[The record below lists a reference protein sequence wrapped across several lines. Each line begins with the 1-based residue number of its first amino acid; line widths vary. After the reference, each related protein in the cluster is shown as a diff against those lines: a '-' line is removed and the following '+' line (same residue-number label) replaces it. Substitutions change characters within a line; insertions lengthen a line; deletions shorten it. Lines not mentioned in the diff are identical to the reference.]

1 MNTHQHNLI
10 PVKEVKVWDIPG
22 GVHPPENKHQSMQLP
37 LGEISLPAEMIHP
50 LSQHI
55 GAPAEPIV
63 AEGDH
68 VLAGQKIAEAV
79 GPFSAPIHASTSGT
93 VSSITERTL
102 PHPSGMSGE
111 CIVITPDGQDQFID
125 FSGTEDY
132 LSLSHDELV
141 AKIRDAG
148 IAGMGGAGFPTAVK
162 LNPKSVNRIDTLII
176 NGTECEPY
184 ITADDML
191 MQTRA
196 DDVIKG
202 TQLLAHIVGN
212 PERLVIGIEDNKPE
226 AISAVRQAAQGTNI
240 EVAVFPTKYPSG
252 GEKQLI
258 QIITGQEVP
267 SGDIPAS
274 IGIVVQNVGTT
285 VAAYEA
291 VRFGKPLIE
300 RITTVVGESLQTQRN
315 IKVRLGTPISH
326 ILAEHG
332 FNEKKASRVIM
343 GGPMMGYTLAND
355 QVPVVKTSNCLL
367 APTKKELPNP
377 DFAQACIR
385 CGMCAEA
392 CPAGLLPQQMYWYAQ
407 AEDYDRL
414 QAHNLMDCIECG
426 ACSFVCPSS
435 IPLVQYYRAA
445 KGTIR
450 QMAVEKEKSDRSRQR
465 FEFRQERIAKAE
477 AEKEAKRLARKQAA
491 EAAKKKQAEA
501 KAAGEN
507 STNKADDLIA
517 AALARTQSKQLSP
530 EEQKAR
536 LERGVISAQSR
547 VEKLREKLREADET
561 MAAKL
566 AAQVK
571 QAEQKLAD
579 AEKKLADFKPDQ
591 TPAAAPAADADDPVA
606 RAIANA
612 QAKMAMA
619 PDEKIKASIESL
631 HKRLAKAEEK
641 LAAAKASGD
650 ATTDALQAGADK
662 LKEKI
667 ATAEKELAELQTQ
680 APAQPTAPEPQVQD
694 AASAAIEK
702 AKAKAA
708 AMANMS
714 DDDKLRAQVEAL
726 QGRLEKAQQRLQK
739 AEAEGDD
746 NVEAFRAAAEKMQ
759 AKLEEA
765 KAKLPAQQ
773 AAESA
778 PEPKA
783 QDAVHSPEQTAAGA
797 AIEKAKAKAAAMA
810 NMSEADKLKAQVESL
825 QGRLEKAQ
833 QRLAKAE
840 AEGDSNV
847 DAFRTAAE
855 KLQTKLEE
863 TQANLE
869 QV

>member
-1 MNTHQHNLI
+1 MSTANLI
-10 PVKEVKVWDIPG
+10 PVKEIKVWDIPG
-22 GVHPPENKHQSMQLP
+22 GVHPAENKTQSMQLP
-37 LGEISLPAEMIHP
+37 LGEISLPAEMVHP
-50 LSQHI
+50 VSQHI

-63 AEGDH
+63 AVGER

-93 VSSITERTL
+93 VSAIEDRTL

-111 CIVITPDGQDQFID
+111 SIVITPDGKDEFIE
-125 FSGTEDY
+125 FQGCKDY
-132 LSLSHDELV
+132 LSLGHEELV
-141 AKIRDAG
+141 AKIREAG
-148 IAGMGGAGFPTAVK
+148 IAGMGGAGFPTAIK
-162 LNPKSVNRIDTLII
+162 LNPKSVNHINTLII

-196 DDVIKG
+196 EDIVRG
-202 TQLLAHIVGN
+202 TRLLAHILGSPQRV
-212 PERLVIGIEDNKPE
+212 VIGIEDNKPD
-226 AISAVRQAAQGTNI
+226 AIAALRDATSALRDATMGSDI

-315 IKVRLGTPISH
+315 IKVRLGTPIGH

-332 FNEKKASRVIM
+332 FDAGKASRVIM

-355 QVPVVKTSNCLL
+355 QVPAVKTSNCIL

-435 IPLVQYYRAA
+435 IPLVQYYRSA
-445 KGTIR
+445 KGTIK
-450 QMAVEKEKSDRSRQR
+450 QMAIEKEKSDRSRQR

-501 KAAGEN
+501 KAAGE
-507 STNKADDLIA
+507 SGTSKADDLIA
-517 AALARTQSKQLSP
+517 AALARSQTKQLSP

-536 LERGVISAQSR
+536 LERSVSSAQSR

-566 AAQVK
+566 AAQIK

-579 AEKKLADFKPDQ
+579 AEKKLADFKPEPQ
-591 TPAAAPAADADDPVA
+591 AAAAPAPADDDPVA

-612 QAKMAMA
+612 QAKMTMA

-631 HKRLAKAEEK
+631 NKRLAKAEEK
-641 LAAAKASGD
+641 LAAAKANGD
-650 ATTDALQAGADK
+650 ATVDALQAGADK

-667 ATAEKELAELQTQ
+667 ATAEKELAELQAQ
-680 APAQPTAPEPQVQD
+680 APAAASAPEPEVQD

-714 DDDKLRAQVEAL
+714 DNDKLVAQVEAL

-746 NVEAFRAAAEKMQ
+746 NVEAFRTAAEKMQ
-759 AKLEEA
+759 TKLDEA
-765 KAKLPAQQ
+765 KAKLPAD
-773 AAESA
+773 AKPAPAA
-778 PEPKA
+778 PEPKE
-783 QDAVHSPEQTAAGA
+783 QDAASA

-810 NMSEADKLKAQVESL
+810 NMSDTDKIRAQVESL
-825 QGRLEKAQ
+825 EGRLAKAQ
-833 QRLAKAE
+833 ARLAKAE
-840 AEGDSNV
+840 EEDDSNV

-863 TQANLE
+863 TRANLE